1 MVVFIFL
8 GSPWGCLDVEGW
20 SQRRCDSI
28 GGLLRASRLPP
39 LGHGAPRNF
48 GQPVQRSLRLHLR
61 QEEIGRRLGKRH
73 LQAGKKYNSPNT
85 ISHSSLP
92 NLKITHQGLYTY
104 QFTTKIELLG
114 KDEFVFMLQVV
125 QTVQECHS
133 AGVIHRDIKDENILI
148 DVRTNKTKL
157 IDFGSGA
164 RLHEDTYTDFE
175 GEHQLLSRLLKS

>member
-1 MVVFIFL
+1 MVIFTFA

-39 LGHGAPRNF
+39 PGHGAPRNF

-61 QEEIGRRLGKRH
+61 QEEIGRRLGQRH

-85 ISHSSLP
+85 ISHFNLP
-92 NLKITHQGLYTY
+92 NLNITLWVIY
-104 QFTTKIELLG
+104 QCTTKIELLG
-114 KDEFVFMLQVV
+114 KGEFVFMLQVV

-175 GEHQLLSRLLKS
+175 GEQQLLS

>member
-1 MVVFIFL
+1 ML
-8 GSPWGCLDVEGW
+8 YLWYHPWYQAFFVGYQYRIGIEASDYKSISIVSVSKFQVLESISIVSVSNFWTLEV
-20 SQRRCDSI
+20 SVSYRYRKKRYRRALI
-28 GGLLRASRLPP
+28 Y
-39 LGHGAPRNF
+39 
-48 GQPVQRSLRLHLR
+48 V
-61 QEEIGRRLGKRH
+61 
-73 LQAGKKYNSPNT
+73 
-85 ISHSSLP
+85 
-92 NLKITHQGLYTY
+92 Y

-175 GEHQLLSRLLKS
+175 GELSTNCYHDF

>member
-1 MVVFIFL
+1 MVVFIFV

-61 QEEIGRRLGKRH
+61 QEEIGRRLGQRH

-85 ISHSSLP
+85 ISHFSLP
-92 NLKITHQGLYTY
+92 NLNITLRVIYIPLHCKNW
-104 QFTTKIELLG
+104 TTWVKMR
-114 KDEFVFMLQVV
+114 VFL
-125 QTVQECHS
+125 CF
-133 AGVIHRDIKDENILI
+133 R
-148 DVRTNKTKL
+148 
-157 IDFGSGA
+157 
-164 RLHEDTYTDFE
+164 
-175 GEHQLLSRLLKS
+175 LSRLYKNATLPEWFTETSKMKTFWSMWGPTRPNLLTSARGPGYMRIHTLTLKVSSNCYHDC

>member
-1 MVVFIFL
+1 MVVFIFV

-61 QEEIGRRLGKRH
+61 QEEIGRRLGQRH

-85 ISHSSLP
+85 ISHFSLP
-92 NLKITHQGLYTY
+92 NLNITLRVIYIPLHCKNW
-104 QFTTKIELLG
+104 TTWVKMR
-114 KDEFVFMLQVV
+114 VFL
-125 QTVQECHS
+125 CF
-133 AGVIHRDIKDENILI
+133 R
-148 DVRTNKTKL
+148 
-157 IDFGSGA
+157 
-164 RLHEDTYTDFE
+164 
-175 GEHQLLSRLLKS
+175 LSRLYKNATLPEWFTETLKMKTFWSMWGPTRPNLLTSARGPGYMRIHTLTLKVSSNCYHDC